1 MPKVAATYNFFH
13 VTSDP
18 HLLRLKLSHILNASG
33 NVTNSLK
40 KNSLI
45 EKVIK
50 NFIVVKNKASIS
62 TKNLNTVLIIV
73 LGFLWGFLSFKF
85 IYLFFFLCAK
95 TQTIF
100 YRRQDKKTKFKCK
113 NFSPYE
119 KSKFNT
125 RFTLISYFLIFS
137 QIVLNSFMRFSKF

>member
-1 MPKVAATYNFFH
+1 MAATYNFFH

-73 LGFLWGFLSFKF
+73 LGFLGGFLSFKF
-85 IYLFFFLCAK
+85 IYLFFFSAQKLK
-95 TQTIF
+95 QYLTGGKIKKLNLNVKISVRLRSQNS
-100 YRRQDKKTKFKCK
+100 RQDF
-113 NFSPYE
+113 P
-119 KSKFNT
+119 
-125 RFTLISYFLIFS
+125 LISYFFDFFS
-137 QIVLNSFMRFSKF
+137 NS

>member
-73 LGFLWGFLSFKF
+73 LGFLGGFLSFKF
-85 IYLFFFLCAK
+85 IYLFFFSAQKLK
-95 TQTIF
+95 QYLTGGKIKKLNLNVKISVRLRSQNS
-100 YRRQDKKTKFKCK
+100 RQDF
-113 NFSPYE
+113 P
-119 KSKFNT
+119 
-125 RFTLISYFLIFS
+125 LISYFFDFFS
-137 QIVLNSFMRFSKF
+137 NS

>member
-1 MPKVAATYNFFH
+1 MAATYNFFH

-73 LGFLWGFLSFKF
+73 LGFLGGFLSFKF
-85 IYLFFFLCAK
+85 IYLFFFSAPKLK
-95 TQTIF
+95 QYFTGGKIKKLNLNVKISVRMRSQNSTQDLLLFPIF
-100 YRRQDKKTKFKCK
+100 
-113 NFSPYE
+113 
-119 KSKFNT
+119 
-125 RFTLISYFLIFS
+125 
-137 QIVLNSFMRFSKF
+137 

>member
-1 MPKVAATYNFFH
+1 MAATYNFFH

-85 IYLFFFLCAK
+85 IYLFFFSAP
-95 TQTIF
+95 
-100 YRRQDKKTKFKCK
+100 KFKQYFTGGK
-113 NFSPYE
+113 IKKLNLNVKISVRLRSQN
-119 KSKFNT
+119 SKQDFP
-125 RFTLISYFLIFS
+125 LISYFLIFS